1 MTIRLTLWSAPGH
14 LSVTSWLGPSKE
26 STFVPEPGEKSSS
39 FYSTRN
45 KIVIF
50 RGKVKFNLLL
60 SAVKST
66 FTPGHPVVLGLLN
79 FKAGGKSS
87 SKQSEA
93 PSPPDMRVIHVLL
106 EGF

>member
-79 FKAGGKSS
+79 FKAGRESS